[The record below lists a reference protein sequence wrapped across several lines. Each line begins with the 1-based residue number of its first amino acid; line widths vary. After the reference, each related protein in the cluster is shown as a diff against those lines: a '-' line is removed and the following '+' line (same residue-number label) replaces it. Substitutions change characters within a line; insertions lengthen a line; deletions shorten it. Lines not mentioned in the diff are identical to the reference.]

1 MAEAI
6 QKKTRTR
13 KTKAAS
19 LAEVQ
24 EALYASVQAA
34 AVEAEAIASAQ
45 EVVVAQATE
54 VAVANTTEVAVAK
67 TNEVANATEVVA
79 VVAVANA
86 KTVAANEVAA
96 NANEVAVA
104 NANEVVVANANTVE
118 VVEAPAAT
126 TDVKIPKKR
135 GRKPKGGKIVPNI
148 FSLDTVKNHEPNI
161 IMHLKCGEADLT
173 KNTFISSVVYEPNM
187 PVVETF
193 RFENNNELGY
203 SVIDYDVNDTNT
215 NTNNMNAGNMNSDI
229 CNDKKSLVSETDE
242 AKILWNKLKDLT
254 YQLHTNSISDKKSAC
269 FWCTCDFDNPTIL
282 IPKFELNKIYHCYGC
297 FCSPECATAY
307 LFEESIDNSTR
318 FERYHLLNHI
328 YCKIYNYDKN
338 IKPAPNPYYTL
349 NKYYGNLS
357 IQEYRKLLKN
367 ERLLLIVDKPL
378 SRVLPELHEDNDDYV
393 FNCATISTSN
403 KFKIRRKTKQTK
415 TDIMTETFNMK

>member
-1 MAEAI
+1 MSEAI

-13 KTKAAS
+13 KTKAAA
-19 LAEVQ
+19 LIEVQ
-24 EALYASVQAA
+24 AAMYASVQAA
-34 AVEAEAIASAQ
+34 AVAAEIAHEPVQIVAHEVAHEVVQ
-45 EVVVAQATE
+45 EVVQE
-54 VAVANTTEVAVAK
+54 VALEETAPTIVAE
-67 TNEVANATEVVA
+67 EI
-79 VVAVANA
+79 
-86 KTVAANEVAA
+86 
-96 NANEVAVA
+96 
-104 NANEVVVANANTVE
+104 
-118 VVEAPAAT
+118 EAPAAT

-135 GRKPKGGKIVPNI
+135 GRKPKGGKIVPNN

-173 KNTFISSVVYEPNM
+173 KNTFISSLVYEPNM
-187 PVVETF
+187 TPVETF

-203 SVIDYDVNDTNT
+203 SVIDYDTNET
-215 NTNNMNAGNMNSDI
+215 NTNNISNNITGNNISNNDSMNNDI
-229 CNDKKSLVSETDE
+229 CNDKKGLVSETDE
-242 AKILWNKLKDLT
+242 AKILWNKLKELT